1 MTVFAFGK
9 DTFHDQRPAMA
20 QDILAQIFL
29 SVTKTAAAPVMAFQ
43 RKAGSQNNF
52 SNDLCHYFLVHG
64 RQNIQ

>member
-29 SVTKTAAAPVMAFQ
+29 SVTKTAAAPVMAFH
-43 RKAGSQNNF
+43 KEGW
-52 SNDLCHYFLVHG
+52 LPK
-64 RQNIQ
+64 